1 MTDVMDHTRLLKRN
15 FITLMNMNYDMARTD
30 PTAIHR
36 ANQYAQTLLR
46 LPCHPILSEDD
57 LTDVMENSP
66 EPIVKQMKTVMETK
80 KDIPEVVFYLQNGRV
95 EK

>member
-1 MTDVMDHTRLLKRN
+1 MAEVMDYTRLLKRN

-57 LTDVMENSP
+57 LRDAMENSP
-66 EPIVKQMKTVMETK
+66 EPIVKQMKTLMETK
-80 KDIPEVVFYLQNGRV
+80 KDIHEVEFYLKNGRV